1 MLAGLSLR
9 VLRTL
14 ASTKGKSGVSLR
26 QEILEHPFL
35 LSKLAEILGDR
46 ESSHGLKQLAA
57 EILKNLAMD
66 RNTSEDIG
74 HIGLIIRSLMREFL
88 SRDASSSTNSNHLL
102 QKIAGQALAMLA
114 MESANNC
121 LIMLMEPGYVF
132 IKELTTLIHD
142 ERNKYTAASMLW
154 NMCEQARTELNNSDL
169 RELSYTLRE
178 VLEGIMNAEG
188 AELEVL
194 IGLSSQICIVIP
206 ENFVRELE
214 HGQIKEKIV
223 KRLVNALNANKRP
236 SAHCPS
242 IRRVIVQHGIYLME
256 FNSCYANDFRK
267 CGMVEALSMAEVTP
281 SRAENYRGE
290 MLHPPG
296 EQCGFRHL
304 TEQ

>member
-1 MLAGLSLR
+1 MEISRTTGLISKMIDFTSYTNCSVNEEHQIMLASLSLK

-26 QEILEHPFL
+26 QEILKHPFL
-35 LSKLAEILGDR
+35 LSNLAEILDDR

-74 HIGLIIRSLMREFL
+74 HIRLIIRSLMREFL
-88 SRDASSSTNSNHLL
+88 SRDASSGTNSNHSL

-169 RELSYTLRE
+169 KELSYTLRE
-178 VLEGIMNAEG
+178 VSTANSSIYIFFFFPFLREK
-188 AELEVL
+188 LL
-194 IGLSSQICIVIP
+194 IQVTSAQAFTSS
-206 ENFVRELE
+206 
-214 HGQIKEKIV
+214 
-223 KRLVNALNANKRP
+223 
-236 SAHCPS
+236 
-242 IRRVIVQHGIYLME
+242 
-256 FNSCYANDFRK
+256 
-267 CGMVEALSMAEVTP
+267 
-281 SRAENYRGE
+281 
-290 MLHPPG
+290 
-296 EQCGFRHL
+296 
-304 TEQ
+304 